1 MGLRGEAGPGGAAE
15 LSPADLPAADLPR
28 RAPDGTVL
36 GMPPT
41 APSSAPS
48 AAATLDVAA
57 LRAHFPALQGG
68 AAHFDGPGG
77 SQIPSVVAEAVAA
90 TMTAPMSTR
99 GSVTAAEQN
108 SDANVLAGRAAL
120 ADLLGAEPGGVVF
133 GRSMTALTF
142 DLSRTLAKDWAP
154 GDEVVVSRL
163 DHDANIRPWVLAAE
177 SAGAAVRWAEF
188 DPATGELDPQAFA
201 DVVSARTR
209 LVAVTG
215 ASNLIGTMPDVA
227 AVAGIAH
234 DHGAL
239 LFVDAVHLAAHAPVD
254 LRALRADFVACSPYK
269 FFGPHCG
276 ALAADPALLET
287 LHPDKLAP
295 SSDAVPERFELGT
308 LPYELMAGTAAAVDF
323 LADLVPGAGTRR
335 ERLVRSF
342 AAVEEHESALRARIE
357 AALLELPGATVYS
370 RAARR
375 TPTLLVDF
383 AGHDSGEVYRFLA
396 GRGVNAP
403 ASSFYALEASR
414 ALGLGDAG
422 ALRIGVASYTD
433 DADVDRLLEGLD
445 AWFSQ
450 T

>member
-1 MGLRGEAGPGGAAE
+1 M
-15 LSPADLPAADLPR
+15 S
-28 RAPDGTVL
+28 
-36 GMPPT
+36 PT
-41 APSSAPS
+41 AASTAPS

-99 GSVTAAEQN
+99 GSVTTAEQN

-120 ADLLGAEPGGVVF
+120 ADLLGAEPAGVVF

-142 DLSRTLAKDWAP
+142 DLSRTLAKDWGP

-177 SAGAAVRWAEF
+177 SAGATVRWAEL
-188 DPATGELDPQAFA
+188 DPETGELDPQAFA

-227 AVAGIAH
+227 VVAGIAR

-239 LFVDAVHLAAHAPVD
+239 LFVDAVHLAAHRSVD
-254 LRALRADFVACSPYK
+254 LESLGADFVACSPYK

-323 LADLVPGAGTRR
+323 LADLLPGDGTRR

-342 AAVEEHESALRARIE
+342 AAVEEHESALRSRIE

-383 AGHDSGEVYRFLA
+383 AGHDSGAVYRFLA
-396 GRGVNAP
+396 GRGVNVP

-450 T
+450 A